1 MRVRAQLSDFTRA
14 YAGKHGENRRLNTAK
29 TVDTRQSGRIF
40 RPLSKRPFAPRPPA
54 RVQFVETG
62 SKTNF
67 PHHQS
72 LRTTADTETN
82 MYAVVKTGGKQYRVA
97 KDDVL
102 TVEKLDGEAGANVE
116 LAEVLAMDDGSGL
129 PVGLPPVDGARV
141 AATVLEQKKADKVVI
156 FKKTRRKNYRRTKGH
171 RQQVTVIRIT
181 DILAKGKKAP
191 AAEASA
197 PAPAADD
204 GSAPAKKAPAK
215 AKAKAK
221 TKSKA
226 KAKAKKA
233 PAKGK

>member
-1 MRVRAQLSDFTRA
+1 
-14 YAGKHGENRRLNTAK
+14 
-29 TVDTRQSGRIF
+29 
-40 RPLSKRPFAPRPPA
+40 
-54 RVQFVETG
+54 
-62 SKTNF
+62 
-67 PHHQS
+67 
-72 LRTTADTETN
+72 

-129 PVGLPPVDGARV
+129 TVGMPTVDGARV

-156 FKKTRRKNYRRTKGH
+156 FKKKRRKNYRRTKGH

-191 AAEASA
+191 AAEAAA
-197 PAPAADD
+197 P
-204 GSAPAKKAPAK
+204 APAKKAPAK

-221 TKSKA
+221 AKT